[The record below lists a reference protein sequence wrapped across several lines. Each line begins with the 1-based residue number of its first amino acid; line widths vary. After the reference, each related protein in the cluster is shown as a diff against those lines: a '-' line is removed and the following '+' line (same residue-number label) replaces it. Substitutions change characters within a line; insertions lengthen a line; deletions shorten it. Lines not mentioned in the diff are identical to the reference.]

1 MKKGNKFSGK
11 IYFQNLTDDE
21 LGLLLLSIKYNE
33 KSRENLGMAKAYG
46 LGRVN
51 FDNIDL
57 YLEKVENKFLCFDNN
72 YEKIEDIQYYK
83 YKYMDFIEDNYTK
96 VVYNKLFEK
105 MDEIND
111 YLDSKEAL
119 ISDEYTKYMTLNEF
133 TKEYRLL
140 PEVYKVVEG

>member
-1 MKKGNKFSGK
+1 
-11 IYFQNLTDDE
+11 
-21 LGLLLLSIKYNE
+21 
-33 KSRENLGMAKAYG
+33 MAKASV

-57 YLEKVENKFLCFDNN
+57 YLEKIENKFLCFNNN
-72 YEKIEDIQYYK
+72 YEKIDDIQYYK

-105 MDEIND
+105 MEEVKE
-111 YLDSKEAL
+111 YLHSKEAL

>member
-1 MKKGNKFSGK
+1 M
-11 IYFQNLTDDE
+11 
-21 LGLLLLSIKYNE
+21 
-33 KSRENLGMAKAYG
+33 
-46 LGRVN
+46 
-51 FDNIDL
+51 
-57 YLEKVENKFLCFDNN
+57 
-72 YEKIEDIQYYK
+72 
-83 YKYMDFIEDNYTK
+83 
-96 VVYNKLFEK
+96 VVYNKLFEE